1 MITVRLPSSLRRGL
15 GEAGANEV
23 HVDEPVSNIAQL
35 VAVLER
41 LHPDLAAPL
50 HDSLYNFAVND
61 TLILHGADAH
71 PLHDGDIV
79 ELIPTIAGGCCSG
92 GALGV

>member
-1 MITVRLPSSLRRGL
+1 VIIVRLPSTIRGTL
-15 GEAGANEV
+15 ERDLTIDERVETIGA
-23 HVDEPVSNIAQL
+23 L

-41 LHPDLAAPL
+41 QRPDLRPHL

-71 PLHDGDIV
+71 PLRDGDIV
-79 ELIPTIAGGCCSG
+79 ELIPTIAGGSG
-92 GALGV
+92 IGDWRIG